1 LLDTLTLGGSPPAI
15 QNHARLALEFW
26 VTKFENLARESGLDP
41 ATARLAAE
49 DAVAPLEGGL
59 VLARVS
65 GDRDV
70 FRRAVESLRREAY
83 KGREEDLSVPM
94 HGDALYP
101 HSYLAQRRMELAH
114 EALVERRPSVFEVS
128 ESVGYQ
134 LLPTF
139 SRAFKE

>member
-1 LLDTLTLGGSPPAI
+1 
-15 QNHARLALEFW
+15 
-26 VTKFENLARESGLDP
+26 
-41 ATARLAAE
+41 
-49 DAVAPLEGGL
+49 
-59 VLARVS
+59 
-65 GDRDV
+65 
-70 FRRAVESLRREAY
+70 
-83 KGREEDLSVPM
+83 M

-139 SRAFKE
+139 SREFKE